1 MKLNTLLF
9 IGTAAILVAGGGG
22 YWYFTRDTSEV
33 KWRTAKVEMGNLQK
47 RVSATGILSA
57 IQQVDV
63 GTQVSGMVMT
73 IGADFNSIVKKDQV
87 IATIDPT
94 VPQQTVNQRE
104 IDVERNKTNLEEAER
119 QLKRYQNLAEK
130 MLCSVSDLEGRE
142 VSFRTAKLSYE
153 NSLIQLDQARTN
165 LGYCTIKSPVD
176 GIVVTRKADV
186 GQTVTAS
193 MTTPNLFVIAE
204 DLSKMKLEIT
214 MDEMDIAE
222 VEVGQIANFSVEAFR
237 ETQFQ
242 GEVAQVRLEPVTSQ
256 NVVNYKVIVE
266 VNNKTKQQIENENQ
280 MRRNMMSS
288 FGGGRGPGGQ
298 GADGQARPQGAQGGP
313 DGQSARPQQ
322 GRGGSDGQA
331 ARPQGSQG
339 GTRPERG
346 SDGQARPQGASPQGT
361 PNAERQDRQD
371 RPDGQARQ
379 PREGRGGQGQQ
390 PDGAPIRQGGDRQGG
405 DRQGGDRQGG
415 DRQGGGRMGGFGG
428 FGPGGQPDWDRMWE
442 DNKTRIAEREPG
454 ITKEAWI
461 KRMKDMQTQM
471 ASGQQMRFGSPDGPK
486 PDGAAQQPQPAAQ
499 TRASGATQQKSSII
513 KAGGQFYQGDY
524 VLRPGM
530 TAMVTIVVKQ
540 ARGVLSVPNTAL
552 RFDASKYTKEAQA
565 QAQAQQK
572 ALQAQA
578 QGGLLGGGGMMMFG
592 PMQTQDRRA
601 RLADRG
607 FATER
612 MGRIFVLDEKGEPK
626 AITVRP
632 GLDSGTKTEIS
643 GEGIVEGMEVL
654 IGVDET
660 KKNGAAQAPMN
671 AFGGASQM
679 GGAAGGGGGRR

>member
-9 IGTAAILVAGGGG
+9 IGTAAILVVGGGG
-22 YWYFTRDTSEV
+22 YWYFTRDTSEI
-33 KWRTAKVEMGNLQK
+33 KWRTAKVELGNLQK
-47 RVSATGILSA
+47 RVSATGTLSA

-73 IGADFNSIVKKDQV
+73 LGADFNSIVKKDQV

-94 VPQQTVNQRE
+94 IPQQTVNQRE
-104 IDVERNKTNLEEAER
+104 IEVERLRINFEEAGK
-119 QLKRYQNLAEK
+119 QLERYQNLAEK
-130 MLCSVSDLEGRE
+130 KLVSVSDLEGRE
-142 VSFRTAKLSYE
+142 VSYRTAKLQWE

-176 GIVVTRKADV
+176 GIVVSRKADV

-193 MTTPNLFVIAE
+193 MTTPSLFIIAE

-256 NVVNYKVIVE
+256 NVVNYKVVVE
-266 VNNKTKQQIENENQ
+266 VSNKTKQQIEGENE
-280 MRRNMMSS
+280 MRRSMMSA

-298 GADGQARPQGAQGGP
+298 SAEGQGQSAQGAE
-313 DGQSARPQQ
+313 GQARPQQ
-322 GRGGSDGQA
+322 GRGGPDGQA
-331 ARPQGSQG
+331 ARP
-339 GTRPERG
+339 ERG
-346 SDGQARPQGASPQGT
+346 NNGQARSSRGQQGSEPPQGS
-361 PNAERQDRQD
+361 PNAERPNRQD
-371 RPDGQARQ
+371 RPDGQAREGRER
-379 PREGRGGQGQQ
+379 REGREARGDQQ
-390 PDGAPIRQGGDRQGG
+390 PDGVPTRQGGDRQGN
-405 DRQGGDRQGG
+405 QG
-415 DRQGGGRMGGFGG
+415 GGGRMMGGQGA

-442 DNKTRIAEREPG
+442 NAKDRILEREPG

-461 KRMKDMQTQM
+461 QRIKDMRAQM
-471 ASGQQMRFGSPDGPK
+471 ESGQQPMRFGPPDGSRAE
-486 PDGAAQQPQPAAQ
+486 GAAQQQAQPTTQA
-499 TRASGATQQKSSII
+499 RANSSTQRSSII

-552 RFDASKYTKEAQA
+552 RFNAAQYTKEAQA
-565 QAQAQQK
+565 AALAQQK
-572 ALQAQA
+572 AQQAQ
-578 QGGLLGGGGMMMFG
+578 QGGLLGGGGVMMFG
-592 PMQTQDRRA
+592 PPQTQDRRA

-612 MGRIFVLDEKGEPK
+612 TGRVWVLDEKGEPK
-626 AITVRP
+626 ALTVRP
-632 GLDSGTKTEIS
+632 GLDSGNRTEIT
-643 GEGIVEGMEVL
+643 GEGIAEGMEVL

-660 KKNGAAQAPMN
+660 KKNGAVQAGAMTTL
-671 AFGGASQM
+671 GGGNQM
-679 GGAAGGGGGRR
+679 GGAGGGGGRR

>member
-9 IGTAAILVAGGGG
+9 IGTAAILVVGGGG
-22 YWYFTRDTSEV
+22 YWYFTRDTSEI
-33 KWRTAKVEMGNLQK
+33 KWRTAKVELGNIQK
-47 RVSATGILSA
+47 RVSATGTLSA

-73 IGADFNSIVKKDQV
+73 LGADFNSIVKKDQV

-94 VPQQTVNQRE
+94 IPQQTVNQRE
-104 IDVERNKTNLEEAER
+104 IEVERLKINFEEAGK
-119 QLKRYQNLAEK
+119 QLERYQNLAEK
-130 MLCSVSDLEGRE
+130 KLVSVSDLEGRE
-142 VSFRTAKLSYE
+142 VSYRTAKLQWE

-176 GIVVTRKADV
+176 GIVVSRKADV

-193 MTTPNLFVIAE
+193 MTTPSLFIIAE

-256 NVVNYKVIVE
+256 NVVNYKVVVE
-266 VNNKTKQQIENENQ
+266 VSNKTKQQIEGENE
-280 MRRNMMSS
+280 MRRNMMSA

-298 GADGQARPQGAQGGP
+298 RAEGQGQGAQGAQGAE
-313 DGQSARPQQ
+313 GQAKPQQ
-322 GRGGSDGQA
+322 GRGGPDGQA
-331 ARPQGSQG
+331 RQQG
-339 GTRPERG
+339 GARPERG
-346 SDGQARPQGASPQGT
+346 SDGQARPSRGQGAEPPQGS
-361 PNAERQDRQD
+361 PNAERPNRQDRPD

-379 PREGRGGQGQQ
+379 GRQGREGREGREARGDQQ
-390 PDGAPIRQGGDRQGG
+390 PDGVPAGQGGDRQGN
-405 DRQGGDRQGG
+405 QG
-415 DRQGGGRMGGFGG
+415 GGGRMMGGPGA

-442 DNKTRIAEREPG
+442 NAKERILEREPG

-461 KRMKDMQTQM
+461 QRIKDMRAQM
-471 ASGQQMRFGSPDGPK
+471 ESGQPMRSGPPDGARTE
-486 PDGAAQQPQPAAQ
+486 GAAQQPAQ
-499 TRASGATQQKSSII
+499 ARANSTPQRSSII

-552 RFDASKYTKEAQA
+552 RFNASQYTKEAQA
-565 QAQAQQK
+565 AAQAQLK
-572 ALQAQA
+572 AQQAQ

-592 PMQTQDRRA
+592 PPVTQDRRA

-612 MGRIFVLDEKGEPK
+612 MGRVWVLDEKGEPK
-626 AITVRP
+626 ALTVRP
-632 GLDSGTKTEIS
+632 GLDSGNRTEIT
-643 GEGIVEGMEVL
+643 GEGIAEGLEVL

-660 KKNGAAQAPMN
+660 KKNGAVPVGAMTTL
-671 AFGGASQM
+671 GGGNQM
-679 GGAAGGGGGRR
+679 GGAGGGGGGGRR